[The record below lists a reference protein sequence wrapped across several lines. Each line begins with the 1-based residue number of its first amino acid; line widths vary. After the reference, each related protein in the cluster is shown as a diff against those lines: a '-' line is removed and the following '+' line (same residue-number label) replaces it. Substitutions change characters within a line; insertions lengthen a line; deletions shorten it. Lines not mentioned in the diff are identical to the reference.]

1 MVTAAQPATTAMCRT
16 DPDKKEIIRDTD
28 GQLVRV
34 HYDDDFKGEV
44 PAMGAF
50 NAE

>member
-1 MVTAAQPATTAMCRT
+1 MCRT
-16 DPDKKEIIRDTD
+16 DPDKEEIIRDTD
-28 GQLVRV
+28 GQLVRVRV

-44 PAMGAF
+44 PVMGAF